1 MSDHDENS
9 GDGKIV
15 FKKRKIRNNI
25 RKALDEECE
34 TTELLSNDESQDGEQ
49 KLIDWSTLDGYR
61 ELKRAKKKA
70 QNGINVLDLMNDN
83 NKKVDKEKKTEKRDG
98 GLTDSKTLANE
109 LDLGNTFSLET
120 NRRDEDAELM
130 KYVEEEL
137 AKRRANANAKEASE
151 TNLSHRSNIND
162 DLLIRVIPEHLLNIT
177 SETKA
182 KNEEMLSSQ
191 MLSGIPE
198 VDLGIDERIRN
209 IERTEAARTKLMEE
223 KLIQEKRMS
232 DGGTPEI
239 SLVPK
244 NLSSCFVRNNHI
256 MQQALASSNK
266 CTNHR
271 FSLNTV
277 PLENKE
283 LFDHFSRERMG
294 KMGQNKYQQQQQP
307 KQQYDIEPVVV
318 IGAEPQ
324 KVRLPNRST
333 KINAFLSRRF
343 TCIHNFQLCQN
354 KIKANENENLK
365 LEQYLNQIKPKL
377 TNIEINQQRPS
388 DLRFVE
394 YENLFA
400 FNVIKNSKEY
410 DETIGNVLRVNT
422 MNESVMEII
431 GANFEQILFDSST
444 SPKYENEISDMINK
458 IQSMTFKEIIVFQ
471 KHLLS
476 VLPFYT
482 NENDLSQLYYKSNYT
497 KIWRSLDIAACNHLD
512 NIAQLNQSVYEIL
525 SISSQWFELGLAK
538 DVNYNK
544 KLVQYLL
551 TNHKNMEKVILIYL
565 MFALNMRRHID
576 ILHVNPVISNVT
588 SYLSEDGF
596 KLTLDELS
604 IIAMGF
610 FKTQTKMPI
619 SLLEQFVRLC
629 TKEFSKNNS
638 EQCNTISVTSILKLI
653 RYSLESTEFDARIL
667 RPEIQT
673 LVEAICDHKANLL
686 DSNICN
692 THLIQLLNSSFMQNM
707 KRLYKTIFD
716 RMISNLNGFR
726 IKDIERILFCLA
738 NAHFKC
744 PNYKLKLLEDH
755 LMKSDERLI
764 YPYHVYNITY
774 FLLTLNFFPNNM
786 IKLCTDKEFLK
797 KSIDLY
803 KLKLNDT
810 LLITDTILRVET
822 TNPTILS
829 DDQIEQYCQLVI
841 VTLMTKDKT
850 YGDSIRG
857 FALINKRLLEKLGF
871 RVLLLKQRDYPQF
884 IMPTDKVKPDSEE
897 YREETNKLLNTIKV
911 VL

>member
-1 MSDHDENS
+1 MAFRVLNVCPRY
-9 GDGKIV
+9 I
-15 FKKRKIRNNI
+15 
-25 RKALDEECE
+25 
-34 TTELLSNDESQDGEQ
+34 LSFLYQPNR
-49 KLIDWSTLDGYR
+49 TL
-61 ELKRAKKKA
+61 
-70 QNGINVLDLMNDN
+70 
-83 NKKVDKEKKTEKRDG
+83 
-98 GLTDSKTLANE
+98 
-109 LDLGNTFSLET
+109 
-120 NRRDEDAELM
+120 
-130 KYVEEEL
+130 
-137 AKRRANANAKEASE
+137 
-151 TNLSHRSNIND
+151 
-162 DLLIRVIPEHLLNIT
+162 
-177 SETKA
+177 
-182 KNEEMLSSQ
+182 
-191 MLSGIPE
+191 
-198 VDLGIDERIRN
+198 
-209 IERTEAARTKLMEE
+209 
-223 KLIQEKRMS
+223 
-232 DGGTPEI
+232 
-239 SLVPK
+239 K
-244 NLSSCFVRNNHI
+244 NLPFQVLKF
-256 MQQALASSNK
+256 Q
-266 CTNHR
+266 
-271 FSLNTV
+271 
-277 PLENKE
+277 
-283 LFDHFSRERMG
+283 
-294 KMGQNKYQQQQQP
+294 
-307 KQQYDIEPVVV
+307 
-318 IGAEPQ
+318 
-324 KVRLPNRST
+324 
-333 KINAFLSRRF
+333 SRRF

-829 DDQIEQYCQLVI
+829 DDQIEQYCQLGEMQWTTKRGRFLKAIYDILLKKYDDRTQLMYLFPFAKYPFPVILNKRIGAEMPKLAHYQFHPYNLNHLRPNYFKNCTVI